1 MKIVLLCAGAAV
13 GSLLAH
19 QAAAAGSAS
28 LWPTKEDKAICDPIF
43 SRLAIAERGTQLA
56 QAMLPKPA
64 AETEVKQ
71 EKKAAASDEEELTNQ
86 LSAMLQACSYDGK
99 ALKVDAKALK
109 TSTEAEGA
117 AAVGRIMRYTGL
129 PQNFT
134 IMESDV
140 PNAAAIIVM
149 GRDGVPRRFIAY
161 IRQLMQTVARA
172 TGESDWPGTSI
183 LAHEIG
189 HHLSGHT
196 LVPGGS
202 QPPIELEADKFSG
215 FALFKMGA
223 TLPQA
228 EKAIATLIPE
238 ADGPTHPGRKKRL
251 AAVEAG
257 WQQSC
262 DQQRETCGDD
272 QIVAAAD
279 ARAPSVPKQ
288 VEPQS
293 SAQVPAPV
301 AAASGN
307 AGVAPDVTGAVT
319 MPDIPGPAD
328 IDVPSAGGSNVA
340 SAPVIDRVPKLAA
353 DATPSKFDRFV
364 YDEVGVFDPTVRD
377 RLQKIAFQFAA
388 AANVEIVTIV
398 AKGFQGREPDEYALD
413 VMRQLRVG
421 KLDVGNGAVLVV
433 SPGDKKVGVALGP
446 GLLVLYENVDALRGN
461 LQGFLKVIEGGGR
474 PQPASS
480 LIANAGYR
488 IMRDTKSL
496 EWFVRYSNLDAM
508 KAAETKQREER
519 QKTGAPF
526 NPATDPTFR
535 KLLRVDATIVSKSP
549 DIADRN
555 LMVNEPRSR
564 HVGPAIHVRTAD
576 GKDAVLYV
584 NGNVPTLMP
593 VPLEEGKR
601 YAFIARD
608 TILETGAPQ
617 LDLISYDLLQ

>member
-1 MKIVLLCAGAAV
+1 MKTALLGAGVAV
-13 GSLLAH
+13 GWLLAH
-19 QAAAAGSAS
+19 QALAANSMNF
-28 LWPTKEDKAICDPIF
+28 WPTKEDKTICDPIF
-43 SRLAIAERGTQLA
+43 SKLDKVENGAWMA
-56 QAMLPKPA
+56 QAELPKPA
-64 AETEVKQ
+64 ADTVVKQ
-71 EKKAAASDEEELTNQ
+71 DTPKDVDEDELTNQ
-86 LSAMLQACSYDGK
+86 LSSMLQACSYDGK
-99 ALKVDAKALK
+99 ALAVDAKAMK
-109 TSTEAEGA
+109 SSTEAEGA

-149 GRDGVPRRFIAY
+149 GADGVPKRVIAY
-161 IRQLMQTVARA
+161 NRQFMGAVARA

-215 FALFKMGA
+215 FVLFKMGA

-257 WQQSC
+257 WRQSC
-262 DQQRETCGDD
+262 EQQREKCGDD
-272 QIVAAAD
+272 LVVAAAGPRD
-279 ARAPSVPKQ
+279 PSVPKQ

-293 SAQVPAPV
+293 VVPVPAPV
-301 AAASGN
+301 TASSGNAAASPDMT
-307 AGVAPDVTGAVT
+307 GVVS

-328 IDVPSAGGSNVA
+328 IDVPSTNGSTPMA
-340 SAPVIDRVPKLAA
+340 SDPMVDHVPKLAA

-364 YDEVGVFDPTVRD
+364 YDEVGVFDPGVREK
-377 RLQKIAFQFAA
+377 LQRIAFQYAA

-398 AKGFQGREPDEYALD
+398 AKGLQGREPDKYALD

-433 SPGDKKVGVALGP
+433 SPGSKQVGVALGP
-446 GLLVLYENVDALRGN
+446 GLLVQYDSLDVLKGN
-461 LQGFLKVIEGGGR
+461 LQGYLKVIEGGGR
-474 PQPASS
+474 PQSASS
-480 LIANAGYR
+480 LIANASYR

-496 EWFVRYSNLDAM
+496 EWFVRYASLDQM
-508 KAAETKQREER
+508 KAAEMKQREER

-535 KLLRVDATIVSKSP
+535 KLLRVDATVISKKP
-549 DIADRN
+549 DMADRK

-564 HVGPAIHVRTAD
+564 HVGPAVHVRTAD

-584 NGNVPTLMP
+584 NRSVPALMA

-601 YAFIARD
+601 YAFIARG
-608 TILETGAPQ
+608 TLLETGASQ
-617 LDLISYDLLQ
+617 LDLISYDSLD